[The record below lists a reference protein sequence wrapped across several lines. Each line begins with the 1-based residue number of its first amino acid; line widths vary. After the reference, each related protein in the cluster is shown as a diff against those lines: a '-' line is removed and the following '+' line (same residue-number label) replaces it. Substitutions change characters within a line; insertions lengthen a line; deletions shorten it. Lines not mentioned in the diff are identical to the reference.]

1 MEASS
6 KRIYEIL
13 LNLKIFDLEIRPNSA
28 DLEIS
33 GKSGDS
39 HMENSELKT
48 LKRSAVVDGGKRQ
61 KKMKEK
67 VDATAAKNAQRCIS
81 PQLPRVVA
89 QCWEAVRVD

>member
-48 LKRSAVVDGGKRQ
+48 LNGGKRQ
-61 KKMKEK
+61 KFVLVLGPSEL
-67 VDATAAKNAQRCIS
+67 S
-81 PQLPRVVA
+81 
-89 QCWEAVRVD
+89 